1 MAKDLFATLDLNL
14 LRTFL
19 VLSQELNM
27 RKASERLFVSQPAI
41 SQALQRLRN
50 HFGDELFVKSRNGMK
65 ATSFAEELAERIV
78 PHLDGLASALNHSST
93 FNPAE
98 ITHTIKIAISSQIMF
113 SVAGKLFRKLNEEA
127 PNAKLEIVSWTKT
140 TSQDIEKGEIA
151 FGINY
156 ADIRTSKAVQ
166 SRHLAD
172 TKGVLL
178 VRKEHPIRSEVI
190 TPKEAVQYAIAS
202 LIIPEISEQE
212 ALSISVLKEL
222 GLKAEIG
229 FRSEFL
235 FALVDVVRNSDMIFP
250 SLSIFPVEEYP
261 YLRRVEIDIQDEYKY
276 GYPLYAYFHLKNRNS
291 PTIDWLHLSLTE
303 LLVEK

>member
-78 PHLDGLASALNHSST
+78 PHLDGLASALNHSNE

-98 ITHTIKIAISSQIMF
+98 ITHTIKIAISSQVMF

-140 TSQDIEKGEIA
+140 TSQDIENGEIA
-151 FGINY
+151 FGVNY
-156 ADIRTSKAVQ
+156 ADIRTSKVVQ
-166 SRHLAD
+166 NRHLSE
-172 TKGVLL
+172 TKSVLL
-178 VRKEHPIRSEVI
+178 VRKEHPIQTEVI
-190 TPKEAVQYAIAS
+190 TPKEAVQYPIAS

-212 ALSISVLKEL
+212 AISTNIMKEL

-229 FRSEFL
+229 FRTEFL
-235 FALVDVVRNSDMIFP
+235 FALIDVVRNSNMIFP
-250 SLSIFPVEEYP
+250 SLSTFPVEEHP
-261 YLRRVEIDIQDEYKY
+261 YLRRVEIDIQDKYKY
-276 GYPLYAYFHLKNRNS
+276 GFPLHSYFHLKNRNS
-291 PTIDWLHLSLTE
+291 PTIDWLHLSLKD
-303 LLVEK
+303 LLINN